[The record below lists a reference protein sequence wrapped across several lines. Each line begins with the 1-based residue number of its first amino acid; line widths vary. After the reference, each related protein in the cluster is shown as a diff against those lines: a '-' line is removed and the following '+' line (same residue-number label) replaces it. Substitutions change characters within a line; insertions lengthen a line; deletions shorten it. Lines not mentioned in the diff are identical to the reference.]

1 MQYKTLILWIF
12 IFSSV
17 SLTAQTAENYLAETR
32 QLIEQ
37 KQYRSAWE
45 TLHSHAEE
53 IPFSD
58 MMILKS
64 RLSIRYYSSTNMF
77 QTFTFD
83 DLEAGETLKDIRRN
97 QPKGEVKLF
106 DPAGGL
112 LTALKEDPGN
122 GEIHYW
128 LGEFYFTVLHLI
140 GEESGMSE
148 KELQHQIILHYRKA
162 LELGEKDEYLSANL
176 GYTELTVQDWSSAAV
191 HFNQALEAN
200 PENTTYRYNLA
211 TAYANAGDTEK
222 AGIAIEKALESP
234 SSPPDRA
241 DALFLGS
248 TIALMKEDGDLSR
261 QYLEEGKELSP
272 KDYRFPERL
281 IQICLVQ
288 EDWEGAVAN
297 SISLFDLYPHSPESC
312 QTILNHFNAFQGLS
326 RLENFFSPQVQKYRD
341 DPEALGNLLY
351 HRGVVSLLNEK
362 VSKGRNDLEQASAEF
377 GKVFEADHQIFGIIQ
392 QLLNQSTASPEEE

>member
-1 MQYKTLILWIF
+1 MQ
-12 IFSSV
+12 
-17 SLTAQTAENYLAETR
+17 TR

-37 KQYRSAWE
+37 KQYKSAWE

-83 DLEAGETLKDIRRN
+83 NLEEGETLEHVRRK
-97 QPKGEVKLF
+97 QAKGEVKLF

-112 LTALKEDPGN
+112 LTALREDPQN

-140 GEESGMSE
+140 GEDIGMSE
-148 KELQHQIILHYRKA
+148 EELKHQIILHYRKA
-162 LELGEKDEYLSANL
+162 LELGESNEFLSANL

-191 HFNQALEAN
+191 HFNQALSEN
-200 PENTTYRYNLA
+200 PENTSYRYNLA
-211 TAYANAGDTEK
+211 TAYANAGEIEK
-222 AGIAIEKALESP
+222 AGAAVEQALESQ

-248 TIALMKEDGDLSR
+248 TIALMKEDGQRAR
-261 QYLEEGKELSP
+261 QYLEEGKALSP

-288 EDWEGAVAN
+288 GDWEGAIAN
-297 SISLFDLYPHSPESC
+297 SISLFDLYPHNPESC
-312 QTILNHFNAFQGLS
+312 QSILNHFNAFKGLS
-326 RLENFFSPQVQKYRD
+326 HLEIFFTRQTGKYKD

-351 HRGVVSLLNEK
+351 HWGVVSLLNGQI
-362 VSKGRNDLEQASAEF
+362 SDGRASLEMAMAEF
-377 GKVFEADHQIFGIIQ
+377 KKVFEEDHQIFGIIQ
-392 QLLNQSTASPEEE
+392 NLLVQSTESMAGE